1 MLRVSPCSQ
10 CACRGLG
17 WTGRPSPHTRVGHGH
32 PEAINLTNI
41 LSNPSWM
48 TAAVPCTRNKN
59 FLNIHFIDLRLLECE
74 LGSEKKVGFS
84 FRNVNEQVNKTM
96 TISALVKPTLYIM
109 VKFCP
114 VVGSSEFSTKFGNSE
129 LCEILSTACN

>member
-1 MLRVSPCSQ
+1 
-10 CACRGLG
+10 
-17 WTGRPSPHTRVGHGH
+17 
-32 PEAINLTNI
+32 
-41 LSNPSWM
+41 M